1 MFRGTYIQLN
11 ALECRPRPRT
21 HTPTSVVHL
30 MLSLIWLCCVGVYW
44 QSVPLPGSNELKINN
59 KPYNAYALCVPKVQ
73 ACVAY
78 AKRKRMWAWP
88 KRVCARTC
96 VRGCVCGCRCLS
108 VCVCVQVTQSLA
120 KARTTV
126 NKHAEIE
133 NGQRNALGL
142 DTPLSSPLPLSQP
155 SLSLSFCA
163 AGQLWR
169 LSTLPTACQPTLLC
183 FRVSCTRTSL
193 ALSLS
198 LSVMLSLSLPLPV
211 CLCVCVRVACSQALI
226 STTAKRLSFDL
237 TVTSLPASARLC
249 FIQLPTACKC
259 NFN

>member
-11 ALECRPRPRT
+11 ALECRPRP
-21 HTPTSVVHL
+21 HPPTDTHL

-133 NGQRNALGL
+133 TSTALWIW
-142 DTPLSSPLPLSQP
+142 TPFVPLSLPSPSRHSRSVSALQDNFGACQRCPLPASQR
-155 SLSLSFCA
+155 FCA
-163 AGQLWR
+163 FECPA
-169 LSTLPTACQPTLLC
+169 
-183 FRVSCTRTSL
+183 RVPVSH
-193 ALSLS
+193 SLS

-211 CLCVCVRVACSQALI
+211 CLCVRACCM
-226 STTAKRLSFDL
+226 LSGVDFHNCQTL
-237 TVTSLPASARLC
+237 V
-249 FIQLPTACKC
+249 F
-259 NFN
+259 

>member
-1 MFRGTYIQLN
+1 MCAQSAGVR
-11 ALECRPRPRT
+11 C
-21 HTPTSVVHL
+21 
-30 MLSLIWLCCVGVYW
+30 LCKKEAHVGVA
-44 QSVPLPGSNELKINN
+44 QT
-59 KPYNAYALCVPKVQ
+59 CV
-73 ACVAY
+73 CTY
-78 AKRKRMWAWP
+78 
-88 KRVCARTC
+88 VCAWL
-96 VRGCVCGCRCLS
+96 CVCGCRCLS

-142 DTPLSSPLPLSQP
+142 NTPPLLLSAPLPAVTLAQFLRCRTTLALVNAAHCLPANAFVLSSVLHAYQS
-155 SLSLSFCA
+155 
-163 AGQLWR
+163 
-169 LSTLPTACQPTLLC
+169 
-183 FRVSCTRTSL
+183 RT
-193 ALSLS
+193 LSLS
-198 LSVMLSLSLPLPV
+198 LSVMLSLSLFP
-211 CLCVCVRVACSQALI
+211 CLSVFVCVRVACSQALI

>member
-11 ALECRPRPRT
+11 ALECQPRPRP

-96 VRGCVCGCRCLS
+96 VLGCVCVCRCLS

-142 DTPLSSPLPLSQP
+142 NTPPLLLSAPLPAVTLAQFLRCRTTLALVNAAHCLPANAFVLSSVLHAYQS
-155 SLSLSFCA
+155 
-163 AGQLWR
+163 
-169 LSTLPTACQPTLLC
+169 
-183 FRVSCTRTSL
+183 RT
-193 ALSLS
+193 LSLS
-198 LSVMLSLSLPLPV
+198 LSCFLYLSPCLSVFV
-211 CLCVCVRVACSQALI
+211 CACVLHAL
-226 STTAKRLSFDL
+226 R
-237 TVTSLPASARLC
+237 R
-249 FIQLPTACKC
+249 
-259 NFN
+259 

>member
-11 ALECRPRPRT
+11 ALECRPRPRP

-78 AKRKRMWAWP
+78 AKRKCMWAWP

-142 DTPLSSPLPLSQP
+142 NTPSPPLCPSPSRQSRSVSALQDNFGACQRCPLPASQR
-155 SLSLSFCA
+155 FCA
-163 AGQLWR
+163 FECPA
-169 LSTLPTACQPTLLC
+169 
-183 FRVSCTRTSL
+183 RVPVSL
-193 ALSLS
+193 ALS
-198 LSVMLSLSLPLPV
+198 LSVMLSLSPPA
-211 CLCVCVRVACSQALI
+211 CLSLCACVLHAL
-226 STTAKRLSFDL
+226 R
-237 TVTSLPASARLC
+237 R
-249 FIQLPTACKC
+249 
-259 NFN
+259 

>member
-1 MFRGTYIQLN
+1 MCAQSAGVR
-11 ALECRPRPRT
+11 C
-21 HTPTSVVHL
+21 
-30 MLSLIWLCCVGVYW
+30 LCKKEAHVGVA
-44 QSVPLPGSNELKINN
+44 Q
-59 KPYNAYALCVPKVQ
+59 
-73 ACVAY
+73 
-78 AKRKRMWAWP
+78 
-88 KRVCARTC
+88 TC
-96 VRGCVCGCRCLS
+96 VLGCVCGCRCLS

-142 DTPLSSPLPLSQP
+142 NTPLSSSLHLSQP

-193 ALSLS
+193 ARTLSLCHAF
-198 LSVMLSLSLPLPV
+198 SLSLPLPV
-211 CLCVCVRVACSQALI
+211 CLCVCVCACVLHAL
-226 STTAKRLSFDL
+226 R
-237 TVTSLPASARLC
+237 R
-249 FIQLPTACKC
+249 
-259 NFN
+259 

>member
-11 ALECRPRPRT
+11 ALECRPRPRLAT
-21 HTPTSVVHL
+21 HTHL

-96 VRGCVCGCRCLS
+96 VLGCVCGCRCLS

-142 DTPLSSPLPLSQP
+142 NTPSPPLCPSPSRHSRSVSALQDNFGACQRCPLPASQR
-155 SLSLSFCA
+155 FCA
-163 AGQLWR
+163 FECPA
-169 LSTLPTACQPTLLC
+169 
-183 FRVSCTRTSL
+183 RVPVSHS
-193 ALSLS
+193 LSLS
-198 LSVMLSLSLPLPV
+198 LSCFLYLSPACLSL
-211 CLCVCVRVACSQALI
+211 CACVLHAL
-226 STTAKRLSFDL
+226 R
-237 TVTSLPASARLC
+237 R
-249 FIQLPTACKC
+249 
-259 NFN
+259 